1 MYEVTDQLKK
11 MGFSVNHI
19 KRIIERNNG
28 NTNINTQEYFCI
40 FIALDG
46 FEIDVQGR
54 NFKVN
59 AESMLFV
66 GPHKEISVSD
76 VEGKDI
82 YAIVFSSAFYE
93 QSSTDSL
100 LLNSTLFFNFESD
113 VFTAPLIT
121 DKDIVEK
128 FIIERL
134 LRFYEKGETLYISAA
149 HNTVKAFILDAM
161 LFAEDKQIEITDNLD
176 YVSCVNRFRVILQ
189 RDFKEHKIVSYYAKT
204 LNTTSRKLTEMTE
217 FVTGKTAK
225 QVITEKVIA
234 ECYKLLKYS
243 GFTISEISYRLGFS
257 NEGNFT
263 HFIKKHT
270 GKNPSEIKNSA
281 HISVVK
287 LTNSY

>member
-46 FEIDVQGR
+46 FKIDVQGR

-76 VEGKDI
+76 VDGKDI

-189 RDFKEHKIVSYYAKT
+189 RDFKEYKIVSYYAKT

-281 HISVVK
+281 NSSVIK

>member
-76 VEGKDI
+76 VDGKDI

-189 RDFKEHKIVSYYAKT
+189 RDFKEYKIVSYYAKT

-225 QVITEKVIA
+225 QIITEKVIA

-281 HISVVK
+281 NSSVIK